1 MAKVSQIVIGG
12 IPLLNSSQ
20 KIDWLKFKN
29 TPTTLVSASGH
40 DHNDKFYGI
49 QTVNDKFLVQ
59 EARITTMELQI
70 ETLSYKTDLMMGG
83 GGSTENAIH
92 NYNLSTE
99 TTSEISTTLNNSP
112 TDVPGIS
119 SQAFG
124 YFLNSNKAVSKFDY
138 FTLINETVNDCLISP
153 TGSLIDFAIQSKGL
167 VTDGSNWV
175 QLDTKLDIWASRPVS
190 TAGTSGR
197 QMLSSTVNGYTKGAG
212 LGMLRNISYSSGVS
226 SEIIE
231 FTTIDTTIG
240 LSKSSN
246 KGYWISKVNG
256 NFEQSYIT
264 DTVQAFTSMVNDAD
278 NSSISTTE
286 FYGLIAGGGTG
297 LNVQKLTWTTMAI
310 SASTNLTVN
319 KNGASSIEQ

>member
-12 IPLLNSSQ
+12 VPLLNNNQ

-40 DHNDKFYGI
+40 NHDEQFYRTEIVNEKFS
-49 QTVNDKFLVQ
+49 TQ
-59 EARITTMELQI
+59 EIRIAIMEEQI

-83 GGSTENAIH
+83 GGTTTNTIH
-92 NYNLSTE
+92 NYNLAAE

-112 TDVPGIS
+112 LNVPGIS
-119 SQAFG
+119 SQSFG
-124 YFLNSNKAVSKFDY
+124 YFLNSSKAASKFDF
-138 FTLINETVNDCLISP
+138 FTLVNEVVNDCLIVP

-167 VTDGSNWV
+167 VTDGINWV
-175 QLDTKLDIWASRPVS
+175 QLDTKLDIWATRPPS
-190 TAGTSGR
+190 ISGSSGR

-231 FTTIDTTIG
+231 FSTIGTTIG

-264 DTVQAFTSMVNDAD
+264 DTVQLFTGMVNDAD
-278 NSSISTTE
+278 NASTSTTE
-286 FYGLIAGGGTG
+286 FYGLVAGGGSG
-297 LNVQKLTWTTMAI
+297 LTVQKLNWSTMTI
-310 SASTNLTVN
+310 STSTNLSIN